1 MPLYDYK
8 CVECGIEKEVQHS
21 MDEIGKIEI
30 RCDACELPMKKLL
43 SAPTL
48 LGFDNVGRSIS
59 KKDKN
64 DKSKNLTSQ
73 KDTLKKDTPKTT
85 ATQKKSAA

>member
-30 RCDACELPMKKLL
+30 QCDACEQSMKKLL

-59 KKDKN
+59 KKDK
-64 DKSKNLTSQ
+64 
-73 KDTLKKDTPKTT
+73 KDTPKNDTSKKDSSKKDKPKTTT
-85 ATQKKSAA
+85 AQKKSAA

>member
-59 KKDKN
+59 KKEKKGASNKN
-64 DKSKNLTSQ
+64 TS
-73 KDTLKKDTPKTT
+73 KKDTSKTT

>member
-8 CVECGIEKEVQHS
+8 CVECEIEKEVQHA
-21 MDEIGKIEI
+21 MDKIGKIEI
-30 RCDACELPMKKLL
+30 RCDVCEQPMKKLL

-59 KKDKN
+59 KKDKK
-64 DKSKNLTSQ
+64 DTSKKDTSKKNTPQ
-73 KDTLKKDTPKTT
+73 KDTTKTT

>member
-8 CVECGIEKEVQHS
+8 CTGCGKEREVQHS
-21 MDEIGKIEI
+21 MSEIGKIEI
-30 RCDACELPMKKLL
+30 KCEACAQPMKKLL

-59 KKDKN
+59 KKDK
-64 DKSKNLTSQ
+64 
-73 KDTLKKDTPKTT
+73 KDTPKNEAPKKETSK
-85 ATQKKSAA
+85 ASDSKKSAA